1 MCTFNILSVTT
12 FPLLLEKILEWRQK
26 YNDVIPVV
34 NEREPLERKIRF
46 DTPYLKEPLQYDMNI
61 LPLDKYLPYMDATLD
76 FILKNMDDYDVTKF
90 SSLEYEK
97 FRRVRDYM
105 ASTPNNP
112 SYTEERIKEGRAD
125 FYNWFTE
132 FDIRRDTNF
141 IRTFPEMRDFWLM
154 CREVARND

>member
-1 MCTFNILSVTT
+1 VTT

-26 YNDVIPVV
+26 YNDIIPVV

-61 LPLDKYLPYMDATLD
+61 LPLNEYLPYMDATLD

-90 SSLEYEK
+90 STLEYEK

-112 SYTEERIKEGRAD
+112 SYTKERINEGRAD

-141 IRTFPEMRDFWLM
+141 IRTFPEMKDFWLM
-154 CREVARND
+154 CREAARND